1 MSDAETADP
10 SEEGEQASE
19 GAERAGERASAGD
32 DQPTID
38 DGERADVDSELAS
51 LAADVEAEA
60 GAGSDDEDDE
70 SDDQE
75 GSGDLAKPTE
85 EGSPNWGDLYVGTVT
100 TGLNAVIDEYGDE
113 DAEHIDESLARD
125 LHLDEYVDEWMNQQG
140 KAEMDPAQGMLIAT
154 AALAATVLISK
165 TDLPSKALKKAKSD
179 D

>member
-1 MSDAETADP
+1 MTETEAVDP
-10 SEEGEQASE
+10 DEGRKQSSE
-19 GAERAGERASAGD
+19 GAESADERASEGD
-32 DQPTID
+32 DQPSIG
-38 DGERADVDSELAS
+38 DGERADVDSELVS

-60 GAGSDDEDDE
+60 GASSDDEDDE
-70 SDDQE
+70 SDE
-75 GSGDLAKPTE
+75 EESGGLAKPTE
-85 EGSPNWGDLYVGTVT
+85 EGSPNWGDLYIGTVT
-100 TGLNAVIDEYGDE
+100 TGLNAVIDEYGEE

-165 TDLPSKALKKAKSD
+165 TDLPSKALKKAKTD

>member
-1 MSDAETADP
+1 MTETEAVDP
-10 SEEGEQASE
+10 DEGRKQSSE
-19 GAERAGERASAGD
+19 GAESADERASEGD
-32 DQPTID
+32 DQPSIG
-38 DGERADVDSELAS
+38 DGERADVDSELVS

-60 GAGSDDEDDE
+60 GASSDDEDDE
-70 SDDQE
+70 SDE
-75 GSGDLAKPTE
+75 EESGGLAKPTE
-85 EGSPNWGDLYVGTVT
+85 EGSPNWGDVYVGTVT
-100 TGLNAVIDEYGDE
+100 TGLNAVIDEYGEE

-165 TDLPSKALKKAKSD
+165 TDLPSKALKKAKTD